1 MNIGTVLKGLTKR
14 LRAVFQMDDRVPEW
28 ADPRIAELNEE
39 IDRVRGLL
47 NAARNNFN
55 FVTDP
60 DAVEYYIY
68 LQKAYEVR
76 YDMLVRRLKETHGV
90 ICQEASVSA

>member
-1 MNIGTVLKGLTKR
+1 MHLFEF
-14 LRAVFQMDDRVPEW
+14 LRAGMEKLRNETPVPEW
-28 ADPRIAELNEE
+28 ANSEIVELNDE

-47 NAARNNFN
+47 QAARNNFN

-60 DAVEYYIY
+60 DVVEYYIY

-76 YDMLVRRLKETHGV
+76 YDMLVRKLKEQHQALQTN
-90 ICQEASVSA
+90 

>member
-1 MNIGTVLKGLTKR
+1 
-14 LRAVFQMDDRVPEW
+14 MDLIEFFRNGVKKLQKEPAVPEW
-28 ADPRIAELNEE
+28 ADPEMVTLNDE

-47 NAARNNFN
+47 QTARNNFN

-60 DAVEYYIY
+60 DMVEYYIY

-76 YDMLVRRLKETHGV
+76 YDMLVRKLKEQH
-90 ICQEASVSA
+90 QALQNH